1 MDLIK
6 HWKFSIK
13 EREMDGPERHSLPS
27 LQKTT
32 HRFLDP
38 VELERSL
45 IDPYDSRNIEEN
57 LQGNVDSSQIP
68 NLFGNH
74 SNANNANPA
83 NANNNNTNSRVNN
96 HSGQMPPLQVPK
108 KSMLPQMGP
117 PQDSVAM
124 GPMPTKMSPQHQNPN
139 DLNPSANGNTGRK
152 YQCKMCPQIFMHK
165 SAMQHHSREAHRGDI
180 KPYQCQQCLK
190 SFSSNHQ
197 LLQHIRI
204 HTGEKPYKCSYC
216 DRRFKQLSHVQQ
228 HTRLHTGE
236 RPYKCHLPEC
246 NRAFIQLSNLQQHLR
261 NHESQV
267 ERAKNRP
274 YVCNTCGKCFATD
287 SSLRT
292 HGSKVMSCS
301 QNNQHVALISNPFA
315 QVCPM
320 CHKSFVNSDL
330 LMEHMQIMHKSGNN
344 LGMSTTSKR
353 RTSSHQ
359 CPLCGKT
366 YVNEGS
372 LRKHIA
378 SHQDPAATMAAG
390 LQGPPLRMW
399 PCTVCNTVFTQEA
412 GLLHHM
418 EAMRTDP
425 RHQFAAQY
433 LLSRA
438 AAERRMKDP
447 SDPSGSG
454 MPPSSSAEQ
463 QHHAHLQQ
471 QCSNMM
477 GGMPPP
483 QQQPQQQQ
491 QPQPQQQQQQ
501 RLGSNNS
508 NSSNCC
514 SSDSET
520 DLNNSPPTAKSDNS
534 LQPQQQQH
542 YTNMLH

>member
-1 MDLIK
+1 MSGACLLRAKAVEKTAEPNRFTEQENWGSESDLINAT
-6 HWKFSIK
+6 FLSAT
-13 EREMDGPERHSLPS
+13 GPSYS
-27 LQKTT
+27 
-32 HRFLDP
+32 
-38 VELERSL
+38 
-45 IDPYDSRNIEEN
+45 Y
-57 LQGNVDSSQIP
+57 QIYS
-68 NLFGNH
+68 NTFGTMRAKWN
-74 SNANNANPA
+74 
-83 NANNNNTNSRVNN
+83 
-96 HSGQMPPLQVPK
+96 
-108 KSMLPQMGP
+108 GP
-117 PQDSVAM
+117 R
-124 GPMPTKMSPQHQNPN
+124 
-139 DLNPSANGNTGRK
+139 TGRT
-152 YQCKMCPQIFMHK
+152 
-165 SAMQHHSREAHRGDI
+165 SATRAASASPPTVVYGRMA
-180 KPYQCQQCLK
+180 LK
-190 SFSSNHQ
+190 SSCTSLRCSIILVRLTAVTSNPTSASSVSNLSPPITSCYSISEFTQEKNPTSVPTATGASSNCHMCNN
-197 LLQHIRI
+197 IPDSTREKNPTSVPTA
-204 HTGEKPYKCSYC
+204 TGASSNCHMCNNIPDS
-216 DRRFKQLSHVQQ
+216 
-228 HTRLHTGE
+228 TR
-236 RPYKCHLPEC
+236 
-246 NRAFIQLSNLQQHLR
+246 
-261 NHESQV
+261 
-267 ERAKNRP
+267 
-274 YVCNTCGKCFATD
+274 
-287 SSLRT
+287 
-292 HGSKVMSCS
+292 
-301 QNNQHVALISNPFA
+301 QHVALISNPFA

-491 QPQPQQQQQQ
+491 QQQQPQQQQQQ

>member
-301 QNNQHVALISNPFA
+301 QNNHVALISNPFA

-344 LGMSTTSKR
+344 LGMSTTR
-353 RTSSHQ
+353 
-359 CPLCGKT
+359 
-366 YVNEGS
+366 
-372 LRKHIA
+372 
-378 SHQDPAATMAAG
+378 
-390 LQGPPLRMW
+390 
-399 PCTVCNTVFTQEA
+399 
-412 GLLHHM
+412 LLHHM